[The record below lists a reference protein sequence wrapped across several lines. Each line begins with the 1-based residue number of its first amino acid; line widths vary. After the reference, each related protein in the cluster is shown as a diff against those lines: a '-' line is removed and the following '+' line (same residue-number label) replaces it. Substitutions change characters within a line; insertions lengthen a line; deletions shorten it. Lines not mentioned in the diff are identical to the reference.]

1 MFLLLILEISSAHFT
16 ANAILQIKQKR
27 NIRHLNVNCI
37 LIDAFLFLL
46 LSVRVRVFVFV
57 CESLPMCLWFQVTV
71 KRQSEEAHLE
81 K

>member
-37 LIDAFLFLL
+37 L
-46 LSVRVRVFVFV
+46 VRVFVFV

>member
-1 MFLLLILEISSAHFT
+1 MFLVLILEISSAHFT

-46 LSVRVRVFVFV
+46 LSVRVFVFV

>member
-16 ANAILQIKQKR
+16 VNAILQIKQKR

-46 LSVRVRVFVFV
+46 LSVRVFVFV